1 MLPLIWKIKIG
12 NLKKMDRLEEIGI
25 GLDALVIFK
34 NLRHDKV
41 IRAMI
46 NLLESPDLAIS
57 QKIKAYRNFVSEL
70 YDENEDLTS
79 YVLQKVLEDENI
91 YIRKKGMNLTCSD
104 EMQSCLIAE
113 LKLLQSAA
121 MLTEQEIADSLFKDY
136 NGFLPSWKISQRDFV
151 AKYSERTALVSK
163 HGYGIFARYHMF
175 TLDNE
180 GKIVPVKY
188 PDPVSLSQLVGYET
202 ERQKV
207 IDNTKA
213 LLDCKP
219 AANVLLS
226 GDAGTGKST
235 TVKAVANAFQS
246 EGLRI
251 IEITKHQICEIPKLM
266 DMLCTN
272 PLKFI
277 IFIDDLTFTEDDA
290 DFSSLKAMLEGS
302 VSSRAKNTV
311 IYATSNRRH
320 MIKETFSAR
329 AGDELHRNDTIQEL
343 TSLSE
348 RFGLHITYSKPN
360 QALFLRIVK
369 ELCTKEGINMPE
381 KEIEIKA
388 EAYALRK
395 SGRSA
400 RAARQFV
407 DYLHTQI

>member
-1 MLPLIWKIKIG
+1 MYKLEKIG
-12 NLKKMDRLEEIGI
+12 L

-34 NLRHDKV
+34 NLRSDKV
-41 IRAMI
+41 ISSLIR
-46 NLLESPDLAIS
+46 LLEKPDEDII
-57 QKIKAYRNFVSEL
+57 QKIKSYRTFVSEL
-70 YDENEDLTS
+70 YEENEDLTA
-79 YVLQKVLEDENI
+79 YVMQKVLEDENI
-91 YIRKKGMNLTCSD
+91 YIKRKGMKLSCSE
-104 EMQSCLIAE
+104 EMESCVEAE
-113 LKLLQSAA
+113 LMILQSAA
-121 MLTEQEIADSLFKDY
+121 SLTKNDIAAELMNEY
-136 NGFLPSWKISQRDFV
+136 EGFLPQWKTSERDFV
-151 AKYSERTALVSK
+151 KKYRERISLVSK

-175 TLDNE
+175 TLDE
-180 GKIVPVKY
+180 KAEIVPVKS
-188 PDPVSLSQLVGYET
+188 PDPVSVSQLIGYEN

-213 LLDCKP
+213 LIEGKP

-251 IEITKHQICEIPKLM
+251 IEITKNLICNIPKLM
-266 DMLCTN
+266 DRLCTN

-277 IFIDDLTFTEDDA
+277 IFIDDLTFTEDDSN
-290 DFSSLKAMLEGS
+290 FNYLKAMLEGS
-302 VSSRAKNTV
+302 VSARSKNTV

-320 MIKETFSAR
+320 MVKETFSAR
-329 AGDELHRNDTIQEL
+329 AGDELHRNDTIQEI

-360 QALFLRIVK
+360 QQLFLRIVK
-369 ELCTKEGINMPE
+369 ELCRKEGIDIPE
-381 KEIEIKA
+381 KELEIKA
-388 EAYALRK
+388 ENYALRK

-407 DYLHTQI
+407 DFLHTQNPQK